1 MKPVRE
7 WAAMVRAD
15 RHPNSKDNPFVKAE
29 AEASKAIMASLD
41 AYRDARDSA
50 TARWVEMLYGPFGI
64 GAILPPAPAL
74 EDQARVRAEE
84 FLAAMRVEA
93 EPLIELGGFPEG
105 LVRMLFAAIAE
116 KGMLNRRSVR
126 IAQIAGRLAD
136 ELARRGQLPGVS
148 LPIDWKTVRENQAKV
163 LALFPERAIDALP
176 KLLADD
182 AQRALA
188 TALIGKI
195 MMSAPDGSSD
205 IGSQLAERAQML
217 LGISYDEAKS
227 SIPAGALDGDDPH
240 FPPVNLDDGESQG
253 GVDKPLARPRARA
266 RRRATT

>member
-1 MKPVRE
+1 
-7 WAAMVRAD
+7 
-15 RHPNSKDNPFVKAE
+15 
-29 AEASKAIMASLD
+29 
-41 AYRDARDSA
+41 
-50 TARWVEMLYGPFGI
+50 
-64 GAILPPAPAL
+64 
-74 EDQARVRAEE
+74 
-84 FLAAMRVEA
+84 
-93 EPLIELGGFPEG
+93 
-105 LVRMLFAAIAE
+105 
-116 KGMLNRRSVR
+116 
-126 IAQIAGRLAD
+126 
-136 ELARRGQLPGVS
+136 LPGVS